1 MVEIPPSNAR
11 DLGLISGQELTCSG
25 ATKPAGHREDQ
36 RNQKKKKKKTVKLE
50 RGKDYFTEIHL
61 YLFITVNLTEE

>member
-25 ATKPAGHREDQ
+25 ATKPACHREDQ
-36 RNQKKKKKKTVKLE
+36 RNQKKKKKKNSQARKGEGL
-50 RGKDYFTEIHL
+50 L
-61 YLFITVNLTEE
+61 YRNSPISFYNSESY

>member
-1 MVEIPPSNAR
+1 MQWGNQAR
-11 DLGLISGQELTCSG
+11 MPQGR
-25 ATKPAGHREDQ
+25 PAQ
-36 RNQKKKKKKTVKLE
+36 PKKKKKKKTVKLE